1 MMQFYLPRLVDT
13 LLTEL
18 LADLPAVLL
27 VGPRATGKTTS
38 AARQARTVVRLD
50 RPAEA
55 EAFRADPDVAL
66 TGLAEPVLLDE
77 WQVVPEVLGAIKR
90 AVDSEPRPG
99 RFVVTG
105 SVRADLQ
112 HEGWPATGRLVRVD
126 MTGLTMR
133 EVLRRD
139 LTQTPWLD
147 RLAQQG
153 VEGLVPPPDPPDL
166 RGYIE
171 LAVRGGF
178 PEPVLRLSEATRDRW
193 LVSYLDRVVTR
204 DAMDLGVSRD
214 PVRLRRFFEAW
225 ALNTAGEA
233 TDRKLLDAAGI
244 DRRTGL
250 AYEHLLRSLLIIDVL
265 PAWSSNRL
273 KRLVRAPK
281 RYVCDPSLVAAA
293 LAIDAESV
301 LRDGDLLG
309 RMIDTFALAQLRAE
323 IALSHRPPRLYHLR
337 QEGGAREID
346 LIAEF
351 GARTV
356 VAVEFKARSA
366 PNRDAARHL
375 IWLRDQL
382 GQNFAA
388 GVVLHTGP
396 RVYQLDERI
405 AAAPLATLWA

>member
-1 MMQFYLPRLVDT
+1 MAELYLPRLVDT
-13 LLTEL
+13 LLAEL
-18 LADLPAVLL
+18 LGNLPAVLL

-38 AARQARTVVRLD
+38 AARQARTVVHLD
-50 RPAEA
+50 RPSEA

-77 WQVVPEVLGAIKR
+77 WQVVPEALGAIKR

-99 RFVVTG
+99 RFIVTG

-112 HEGWPATGRLVRVD
+112 REGWPATGRLVRVD

-133 EVLRRD
+133 EILRRD
-139 LTQTPWLD
+139 LERMPWLD

-153 VEGLVPPPDPPDL
+153 VEGLAAPIDPPDL

-178 PEPVLRLSEATRDRW
+178 PEPVLRLAELTRARW
-193 LVSYLDRVVTR
+193 LISYLDRLVTR
-204 DAMDLGVSRD
+204 DAMDLGLSRD

-225 ALNTAGEA
+225 ALNTAGEV

-244 DRRTGL
+244 DRRTGS
-250 AYEHLLRSLLIIDVL
+250 AYEQLLRSLLIVDVL

-281 RYVCDPSLVAAA
+281 RYVCDPSLVAAV
-293 LAIDAESV
+293 LAIDAEGV

-309 RMIDTFALAQLRAE
+309 RMIDTFALSQLRAE
-323 IALSHRPPRLYHLR
+323 ISLSHRPPRLYHLR
-337 QEGGAREID
+337 QESGAREID

-351 GARTV
+351 GARTI
-356 VAVEFKARSA
+356 VAVEIKARSA

-382 GQNFAA
+382 GANFAA

-396 RVYQLDERI
+396 RLYQLDERI
-405 AAAPLATLWA
+405 VAAPLATLWA